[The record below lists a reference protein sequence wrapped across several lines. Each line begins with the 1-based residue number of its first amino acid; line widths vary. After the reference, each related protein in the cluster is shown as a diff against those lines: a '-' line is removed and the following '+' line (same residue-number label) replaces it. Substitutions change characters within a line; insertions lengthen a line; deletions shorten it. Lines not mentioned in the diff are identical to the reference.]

1 MQSHGDFLRDLEEN
15 ENGHFLIDH
24 QNGRAFLRVIP
35 PGKKGR
41 PVALKDVTARLE
53 LFQLEGYDPLHV
65 EEIVENADG
74 EAHDICAWKLP
85 DAVDARLTVDVHEDE
100 MQAHLTVEPP
110 QHGGRAVDRAMIAA
124 ALTEAGVV
132 HGIDEEIVAALDDG
146 SYAVPEAQT
155 RRRDPESA
163 APRNYPSLSSKE
175 KKLTVLIASGTRPAA
190 GRSGR
195 IVHRYALR
203 PRAVPARPSIDE
215 ERVDFRKL
223 NVIQTCDAGDLLAS
237 VEPPAAGSS
246 GRTVTGRELAPRSGE
261 SAELVAGKNT
271 RLDTG
276 TGDAGRALYAEMAGQ
291 VRITVES
298 GGRRARIDVEEILEL
313 DAVDYS
319 TGHIDFPGTVRVG
332 GTVLDGFEVRAT
344 GDILVEKTIGNV
356 HLRAGGDIILAGG
369 ADRKGE
375 GAIEAEGAVYARFV
389 QDAFLYAGSDVLI
402 EEAAI
407 NANVSA
413 GRDIVLEGGR
423 GELIGGNSLAGRSI
437 RASKI
442 GARAETPTFLTVG
455 VSPDTMAKIRELDR
469 EHVEKQATLRRV
481 ERHLLQIDEARKRGR
496 EPDEAEQEAEPKLR
510 HILATYT
517 EIIANLE
524 DQRRLLSANTTPNPA
539 AGVEA
544 RDIVYPGVEVHFGAG
559 VRRYRIEGLPVNR
572 YTRFV
577 LEDGRIHMRH
587 SDI

>member
-24 QNGRAFLRVIP
+24 QDGRAWLRVIP

-41 PVALKDVTARLE
+41 PVALKDVMARLE

-65 EEIVENADG
+65 EEIVEDADA

-85 DAVDARLTVDVHEDE
+85 DAVDAQLTVDIDEDG

-110 QHGGRAVDRAMIAA
+110 RHGGRAVDREMIET
-124 ALTEAGVV
+124 ALREAGVV
-132 HGIDEEIVAALDDG
+132 FGVDEDIVASLDAGTYADPNAG
-146 SYAVPEAQT
+146 S
-155 RRRDPESA
+155 RRRDPEND
-163 APRNYPSLSSKE
+163 APRNFPPLSSKE
-175 KKLTVLIASGTRPAA
+175 RKLRVRIAAGTSPAP

-203 PRAVPARPSIDE
+203 PRAAPARPSDE
-215 ERVDFRKL
+215 EARVDFRKL
-223 NVIQTCDAGDLLAS
+223 NVIQTCNAGDLLAS
-237 VEPPAAGSS
+237 VEPPADGRS
-246 GRTVTGRELAPRSGE
+246 GRTVTGRELAPRAGE

-271 RLDTG
+271 RLEAAP
-276 TGDAGRALYAEMAGQ
+276 AGEQALYAEMAGQ
-291 VRITVES
+291 VRIS
-298 GGRRARIDVEEILEL
+298 PDSDRRARIDIEEILEL
-313 DAVDYS
+313 EAVDYS
-319 TGHIDFPGTVRVG
+319 TGHIDFPGTVHVA

-369 ADRKGE
+369 AYCRGE

-389 QDAFLYAGSDVLI
+389 QDAFLYAGEDVLI
-402 EEAAI
+402 DEAAI
-407 NANVSA
+407 NANLSA
-413 GRDIVLEGGR
+413 GRDIILEGGR

-442 GARAETPTFLTVG
+442 GARAETPTYLTVG

-469 EHVEKQATLRRV
+469 EHLEKQATLRRV

-496 EPDEAEQEAEPKLR
+496 EPDEAGQEAEPKLR

-559 VRRYRIEGLPVNR
+559 VRRFRVEGRPVNR
-572 YTRFV
+572 YSRFV
-577 LEDGRIHMRH
+577 LEDGRIHLRH